1 MYFIILFRS
10 CPKGL
15 WDVPF
20 NENIRYI
27 LKNSMGVTTCIW
39 YKNGLFMSLL
49 DNENKWGPPFLL
61 SDSATGDFSALLGTD
76 DVIST
81 CYVDY
86 AGRLL
91 YINSCE
97 EKKEPKVLLESRIE
111 GYSPYNV
118 RLVEADGLIHAF
130 YVITHNRKKL
140 LTFQKI
146 GERESMIPE
155 VLGIIIRDG
164 QSYAVATDDV
174 NIHIFFLTDVQGISL
189 LVHRKLSGGKASKP
203 VTTPFPYS
211 ASLKLQSVMADD
223 GLLYILA
230 SPDDGQ
236 DVSVIY
242 KFDPVLNKFSKGLE
256 VYNSSSGQGS
266 DSLILVS
273 NTPYVVRSLKTSFI
287 LSRISRDMKRVAD
300 EVRIDMSG
308 HDIALKCRYQ
318 SNYKKD
324 RVFKCDLTPML
335 FGNGLNFPF
344 NVRTL
349 MSQKTEY
356 EAEDSKAFNERIQEL
371 EGRIEFLENTI
382 REILRP

>member
-1 MYFIILFRS
+1 
-10 CPKGL
+10 
-15 WDVPF
+15 VPS
-20 NENIRYI
+20 NENIRHL
-27 LKNSMGVTTCIW
+27 LKNSMGITTCIW

-49 DNENKWGPPFLL
+49 DKGNRWGPPFSL
-61 SDSATGDFSALLGTD
+61 SDTSTGDFSALLETN

-86 AGRLL
+86 SGRLL

-118 RLVEADGLIHAF
+118 RLAESEGSVHAF
-130 YVITHNRKKL
+130 YIISHNRKQL
-140 LTFQKI
+140 LTYQKI
-146 GERESMIPE
+146 DGPESMMPE
-155 VLGIIIRDG
+155 VLGVIIRDG
-164 QSYAVATDDV
+164 QSYTVSTDDV
-174 NIHIFFLTDVQGISL
+174 NIHLFFLTDVQGINL
-189 LVHRKLSGGKASKP
+189 LVHRKLYGGKASKP
-203 VTTPFPYS
+203 ITTPFPYS
-211 ASLKLQSVMADD
+211 ASLRLQSVISDD

-242 KFDPVLNKFSKGLE
+242 RFDPVLNKFSKGLE

-266 DSLILVS
+266 DSLILI
-273 NTPYVVRSLKTSFI
+273 NNNPYVVRSLKSSLI
-287 LSRISRDMKRVAD
+287 LSRISRDIKGIAD
-300 EVRIDMSG
+300 EARIDLVG
-308 HDIALKCRYQ
+308 RDILLKCRYQ

-324 RVFKCDLTPML
+324 RAFKCDLTPML
-335 FGNGLNFPF
+335 FGNGLHFPF
-344 NVRTL
+344 NLKTL
-349 MSQKTEY
+349 MTQKNENETI
-356 EAEDSKAFNERIQEL
+356 DSKAFNERIQEL